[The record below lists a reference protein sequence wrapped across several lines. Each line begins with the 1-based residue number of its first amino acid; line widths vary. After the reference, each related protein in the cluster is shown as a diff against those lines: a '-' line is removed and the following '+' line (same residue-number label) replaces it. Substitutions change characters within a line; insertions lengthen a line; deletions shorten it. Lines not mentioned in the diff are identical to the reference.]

1 MAEVPSQLRRV
12 PAVDVGALG
21 RAAAPPAPLQALPGQ
36 AARGHV
42 ALLALVHHLRPQE
55 VPLVAYGAILI

>member
-21 RAAAPPAPLQALPGQ
+21 RAAAPAPALQALPRE
-36 AARGHV
+36 APRGHV
-42 ALLALVHHLRPQE
+42 PLLALVHHLRPQE